1 MKTNPIFAVMNETKN
16 HPFSIHWL
24 DQVPTIN
31 NLLFFDR
38 RKKTIS
44 DNRPAD
50 LLLMEEELAEKTLAY
65 HHYIEKK
72 CRRAFVD
79 IYASFQPF
87 NEATRAAMPFL
98 ARAKEKLKADDKILV
113 LWDRSGWVTQLV
125 ASLFPEQQ
133 VITTW
138 EGNKDVLGYAGFNY
152 WFKDSPQHNI
162 VFCDHAATFP
172 IKDESVSLIVGL
184 DFLHRY
190 DQMLI
195 LKEVV
200 RMIKPDG
207 GIVFPHVH
215 LSNSEPVPYFDR
227 GGHQR
232 HGLDYQKLFDLIKQK
247 KNFDGFIFSEPAL
260 FTFNDLSPDGSTWEW
275 KSVPDTTAY
284 NALAILA
291 PPSWTAEPMKPY
303 KLSPALYAG
312 SRILINP
319 LLTIKD
325 NRVILDYKKIDGQ
338 VGYLLDRHIPYI
350 PRIKPADGFLLNDVQ
365 QKIVYWSEKSLSLE
379 AMAKRAN
386 KDVKEI
392 ITESLALQHI
402 GLIDLF
408 PISEQAHRQQNFQ
421 GSQKLFTP
429 YSEQH
434 FSKQWEDAVSWYGE
448 RPLLVNEEDESTIT
462 FAECDEIVKT
472 ILQKLL
478 NSGLKKG
485 DKLMIVS
492 HANSEAI
499 LLTWACLYTGI
510 VVVPVNYKTGQQDLE
525 YLLSSIKPA
534 LIFASQRVA
543 PVLFA
548 SQTST
553 VIGFDEEVEENN
565 YPAFSD
571 WLDVV
576 NAAHTVPAVSY
587 EEDGIILFSSGSTGK
602 PKGIRLSQGHVLRS
616 GRLMAQTY
624 DWQTEDR
631 VLALGG
637 LETMSGFRN
646 TCIVPVL
653 TGAAVVVPSF
663 VTIQHTLALA
673 ECIQKNEVTIVA
685 GNPSLYHQFNKLHSK
700 IGSQLDG
707 LKKALSTGSK
717 LSTSVRQEFQQLY
730 KKTIYNYYGLTET
743 SGICTAELL
752 HRPLKGEQL
761 DSIGLPVDA
770 VFQIV
775 DAEGK
780 VLEAGETGELRLYSE
795 NIFLGYHERPDLTEA
810 CMKDG
815 WFYTGDIAKV
825 LESGDIQLLGRTK
838 EMIKTNTGI
847 VVFLEPI
854 NELLMKHPKVE
865 QSAVV
870 SYLEDEIEKMAA
882 FIVSPTGMS
891 DEKALMGEL
900 RSYLET
906 EVGKDKL
913 PNLFISKQA
922 LPFNSSNGK
931 LLKQE
936 LTKEVYAYRGIT
948 P

>member
-1 MKTNPIFAVMNETKN
+1 MNSAKN

-24 DQVPTIN
+24 DQIPRIN
-31 NLLFFDR
+31 NLLFFDK
-38 RKKTIS
+38 RKITIS
-44 DNRPAD
+44 DNQPAD
-50 LLLMEEELAEKTLAY
+50 LVSMEEELVEKTLAY

-98 ARAKEKLKADDKILV
+98 ARAQEKLKAGDTILV
-113 LWDRSGWVTQLV
+113 LWDRSGWVTEMV
-125 ASLFPEQQ
+125 AGMFPEQQ

-162 VFCDHAATFP
+162 VFCDHDASFP
-172 IKDESVSLIVGL
+172 IEDESISLIVGL

-190 DQMLI
+190 DQILT
-195 LKEVV
+195 LKEVM

-232 HGLDYQKLFDLIKQK
+232 HGLDYQKLFDRIKQEK
-247 KNFDGFIFSEPAL
+247 GFEGFIFSEPAL
-260 FTFNDLSPDGSTWEW
+260 FTFNDLSSDDSTWEW
-275 KSVPDTTAY
+275 KSTPDTTAY

-291 PPSWTAEPMKPY
+291 PASWTAAPMRPY
-303 KLSPALYAG
+303 RVSPALYPG
-312 SRILINP
+312 CRVLINP

-325 NRVILDYKKIDGQ
+325 NRVTLDYKKIDGQ

-350 PRIKPADGFLLNDVQ
+350 PRIKPADGYMLNDVQ

-379 AMAKRAN
+379 GMAARMHKE
-386 KDVKEI
+386 VKEI
-392 ITESLALQHI
+392 IQESLALQKI

-408 PISEQAHRQQNFQ
+408 PITEQAHRQQNFQ
-421 GSQKLFTP
+421 GSQKLFIP
-429 YSEQH
+429 YEEQH
-434 FSKQWEDAVSWYGE
+434 FAKQWKDAVAWYGD
-448 RPLLVNEEDESTIT
+448 RPLLINEEDES
-462 FAECDEIVKT
+462 IVSFSDCNEVVES
-472 ILQKLL
+472 IIQKLL
-478 NSGLKKG
+478 ESELKKG
-485 DKLMIVS
+485 DKIMIVS
-492 HANSEAI
+492 PVHFEAV
-499 LLTWACLYTGI
+499 LLTWACLCTGI
-510 VVVPVNYKTGQQDLE
+510 VVVPVNYKTSQQDLH
-525 YLLSSIKPA
+525 YLIDTIHPS
-534 LIFASQRVA
+534 LIFASQRLA
-543 PVLFA
+543 KEGTFA
-548 SQTST
+548 AYDKRIH
-553 VIGFDEEVEENN
+553 VIGFDEEIEGNHLD
-565 YPAFSD
+565 YFYAFSD
-571 WLDVV
+571 WLD
-576 NAAHTVPAVSY
+576 AEEEPLPLPKVSY
-587 EEDGIILFSSGSTGK
+587 EEDAIILFSSGSTGK
-602 PKGIRLSQGHVLRS
+602 PKGIKLSQGHILRS

-624 DWQTEDR
+624 DWQMEDR
-631 VLALGG
+631 LLALGG

-653 TGAAVVVPSF
+653 TGAAVVIPSF
-663 VTIQHTLALA
+663 VTIQHALALA
-673 ECIQKNEVTIVA
+673 ECIQKNEVTVVA
-685 GNPSLYHQFNKLHSK
+685 GNPSLYHQFNQLHLK
-700 IGSQLDG
+700 IGGQLDS
-707 LKKALSTGSK
+707 LKKVLCTGSK
-717 LSTSVRQEFQQLY
+717 LSLSVKEEFQRLY

-752 HRPLKGEQL
+752 HRPLIGEQQ

-775 DAEGK
+775 DAEGT
-780 VLEAGETGELRLYSE
+780 VLPRGEAGELRMYSE
-795 NIFLGYHERPDLTEA
+795 NIFLGYHERPDLTAA
-810 CMKDG
+810 CMKEG
-815 WFYTGDIAKV
+815 WFYTGDVARI

-854 NELLMKHPKVE
+854 NELLMNHPKVE

-870 SYLEDEIEKMAA
+870 SYVEDEIEKMAA
-882 FIVSPTGMS
+882 FIVSSQGAA

-900 RSYLET
+900 RTYLE
-906 EVGKDKL
+906 EAIGKDKL
-913 PNLFISKQA
+913 PNLFLLKQE
-922 LPFNSSNGK
+922 LPYNTSNGK

-948 P
+948 S